1 MRTFEFCQA
10 SPLLRRQVRQ
20 RRGITAIELVVSAML
35 LMTVM
40 TFVTTLCF
48 RINMVWQDIGH
59 HRVAVGELSNQLE
72 SLQRMTPAE
81 AQEALGTLQPS
92 ALCRRTLRDPELDG
106 EMIKDDLGNRIVLK
120 INWTRQNPGQPIELA
135 AWLATDSSSP
145 TEGQP

>member
-10 SPLLRRQVRQ
+10 SPFRRRRVSL

-35 LMTVM
+35 LMSVM

-92 ALCRRTLRDPELDG
+92 ALCRRTLRDPELEG
-106 EMIKDDLGNRIVLK
+106 ELVKDDLGNRIVLQ
-120 INWTRQNPGQPIELA
+120 INWTRRNPGQPIELA
-135 AWLATDSSSP
+135 AWLATDSSSSR
-145 TEGQP
+145 EGQP